1 MVADSQPD
9 PARKHKFTEL
19 GQVKVELH
27 RCGRKKSKPK
37 TSGSGHNF
45 SAITNNGEVP
55 EKALKGQSMSTYAE
69 LANRKLYIPNIPT
82 IRDN

>member
-9 PARKHKFTEL
+9 PTRKHKFAEL

-27 RCGRKKSKPK
+27 RCGRKKLKFK
-37 TSGSGHNF
+37 TSGSGHDF

-55 EKALKGQSMSTYAE
+55 EKVLKGQSISTYAE
-69 LANRKLYIPNIPT
+69 LASPKLYIPP